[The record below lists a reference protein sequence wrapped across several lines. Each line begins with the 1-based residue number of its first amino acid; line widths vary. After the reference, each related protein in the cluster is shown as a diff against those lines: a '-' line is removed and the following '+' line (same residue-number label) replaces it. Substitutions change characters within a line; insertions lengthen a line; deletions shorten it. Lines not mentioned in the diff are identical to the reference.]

1 MIVDLEPTDDQ
12 RLIAE
17 SVSGLLADRLP
28 VSRLREKSAHAGAAE
43 AALWSDLAELG
54 LFGMGLDEAQGG
66 FGYGLPEEVLTA
78 RELGLVLASP
88 SVLAQIAAAHLAD
101 DELREAIVSGEA
113 RCAFAALAYDGTAWL
128 HDGEAA
134 THIVLLGE
142 GAALLPRNAFG
153 AWQAAT
159 PMDETTMLARAASP
173 GPALSR
179 DSSADRISLLL
190 AAAQTGMAQASTAM
204 AVDYAGQRQQFGQ
217 AIGSFQAIKH
227 ICADMAVRAAA
238 ADAQVRHCAIGFGR
252 TTNSRRE
259 IAAARWLAG
268 DAAIENAKA
277 NIQVHG
283 GMGFTAECDAH
294 LFLKRAH
301 LFASLGSSRRAEERR
316 IVADV
321 I

>member
-17 SVSGLLADRLP
+17 SVGGLLAARLP
-28 VSRLREKSAHAGAAE
+28 VSRLREEAAHAGAAE
-43 AALWSDLAELG
+43 SALWSELAELG
-54 LFGMGLDEAQGG
+54 LFGMGLEEDQGG
-66 FGYGLPEEVLTA
+66 FGYGLPEEVLAA
-78 RELGLVLASP
+78 RELGVVLASP
-88 SVLAQIAAAHLAD
+88 SVLAQMAAAHLAD
-101 DELREAIVSGEA
+101 DDLRPAIVAGEA
-113 RCAFAALAYDGTAWL
+113 RCAFAALAYDGTTWL
-128 HDGEAA
+128 HDADAA
-134 THIVLLGE
+134 THIVLLGD
-142 GAALLPRNAFG
+142 GAALLPRDTFG
-153 AWQAAT
+153 ALQAVT
-159 PMDETTMLARAASP
+159 PMDETTSLSTAASP

-179 DSSADRISLLL
+179 DTAADRISLLL
-190 AAAQTGMAQASTAM
+190 AAAQTGMAQAATAM
-204 AVDYAGQRQQFGQ
+204 AVEFAGQRQQFGQ
-217 AIGSFQAIKH
+217 PVGSFQAIKH
-227 ICADMAVRAAA
+227 MCADMAVRAAA
-238 ADAQVRHCAIGFGR
+238 ADAQVRYCAIGFGR
-252 TTNSRRE
+252 TAEARRE